1 MGIMNWWLGKLNK
14 SGPLAA
20 TKPITDNIS
29 PGLALVNSGSGPTPQ
44 NPGDYSSINVP
55 QLQNPNFPDEN
66 ARKWSEEVKQKAK
79 EGKKN
84 AIAVMNNLAAADQLA
99 TETEEYY
106 YGDYR
111 EALAT
116 NYKRRTTA
124 KSNDMKRLH
133 TVRVHQAN
141 TIYKVNQASTSAR
154 EAIAQIGQKKK
165 EIAEHW

>member
-1 MGIMNWWLGKLNK
+1 
-14 SGPLAA
+14 
-20 TKPITDNIS
+20 
-29 PGLALVNSGSGPTPQ
+29 
-44 NPGDYSSINVP
+44 
-55 QLQNPNFPDEN
+55 
-66 ARKWSEEVKQKAK
+66 
-79 EGKKN
+79 
-84 AIAVMNNLAAADQLA
+84 MNNLAAADQLA

>member
-1 MGIMNWWLGKLNK
+1 MTIMNKLLGIINK

-20 TKPITDNIS
+20 PKPITDNIS

-44 NPGDYSSINVP
+44 NPGEYRSINVP
-55 QLQNPNFPDEN
+55 QLQNPNFADEN
-66 ARKWSEEVKQKAK
+66 ARKWSEDVKQQAK

-106 YGDYR
+106 YNDYR
-111 EALAT
+111 EAITT

-124 KSNDMKRLH
+124 KTNDMKRLH

-141 TIYKVNQASTSAR
+141 TIYKVNQASIAAK
-154 EAIAQIGQKKK
+154 EAIAQIGKKKK
-165 EIAEHW
+165 EIAENW

>member
-1 MGIMNWWLGKLNK
+1 MNKLLGILNK
-14 SGPLAA
+14 SGPLAV

-29 PGLALVNSGSGPTPQ
+29 PGLALVDSGSGPTPQ

-55 QLQNPNFPDEN
+55 QLQNPNFADEN

-99 TETEEYY
+99 TETEEHY

-133 TVRVHQAN
+133 SVRVHQAN
-141 TIYKVNQASTSAR
+141 TVHKVNQASISAN

-165 EIAEHW
+165 EIAENW

>member
-1 MGIMNWWLGKLNK
+1 MTIMNKLLGIINK

>member
-1 MGIMNWWLGKLNK
+1 MTIMNKLLGIINK

-44 NPGDYSSINVP
+44 NPGEYRSINVP
-55 QLQNPNFPDEN
+55 QLQNPNFADEN
-66 ARKWSEEVKQKAK
+66 ARKWSEDVKQQAK

-106 YGDYR
+106 YNDYR
-111 EALAT
+111 EALTT

-124 KSNDMKRLH
+124 KTNDMKRLH

-141 TIYKVNQASTSAR
+141 TIYKVNQASIAAK
-154 EAIAQIGQKKK
+154 EAIAQIGKKKK
-165 EIAEHW
+165 EIAENW